1 MSDTINIGGITV
13 SKFYLGESS
22 DVKIYLGTTKLYPH
36 LQEPCFAV
44 VDDIS
49 TYTARTYVD
58 VYETSSDKWYKLN
71 NLNAYEEYGVYGS
84 STATTYYDGKLV
96 IQDDYEYQYSGSS
109 WVNVGEVSGST
120 LPNVSFVLNYNAKN
134 YDATNSLIPQTNG
147 QTKEVDATCNYNP
160 SNIIDHS
167 ADGYISVVGNTRLA
181 ISGGTASLSRDNTQT
196 GCTMTIVSKAL
207 GKGSNSSNYSL
218 FTCRGSA
225 GVSTLCWMYRQ
236 YTDYVRLHG
245 KVDSPTLSCSSLNPS
260 VLSVKTY
267 YDGGVKSLV
276 KNWTDNTTTGSSYQY
291 YNNYTNGALFCDYL
305 TYDVEFWRGDFYW
318 LYMSHE
324 VLTDEQIQQVIDYN
338 EEGGGQTEYP
348 VYYDEIQ
355 DPPNNLTFSS
365 MTEAESYEC
374 PWVGMIAT
382 IDGVKYIFSGDS
394 ISGYEWVE
402 HSGRLP
408 QGYTEVEYIRQN
420 SNYNAYIN
428 TGVIIFD
435 NTTNTYTITTRL
447 TSEFHSDL
455 GCATIISCERVNSP
469 YDGLGYRYK
478 CSSTVNQLEFF
489 GGNPN
494 YTSSVVDNGDGT
506 RTVTFQSSGDS
517 IFTTDVPL
525 SYMAA
530 FSSTT
535 YGANAS
541 WRHSDSTI
549 YSATIVK
556 NGVTVREF
564 VPAKRDSDDKY
575 GLYDLITNTFYASPN
590 GNNFIGGQPV

>member
-13 SKFYLGESS
+13 SKFYLGGSS

-44 VDDIS
+44 VDNIS

-71 NLNAYEEYGVYGS
+71 NLSAYEEYGVYGS

-96 IQDDYEYQYSGSS
+96 IQDGYEYEWNGSS
-109 WVNVGEVSGST
+109 WVNLGEVSGST

-181 ISGGTASLSRDNTQT
+181 ISGGTTSLSRDNTQT

-207 GKGSNSSNYSL
+207 TTNNYSL
-218 FTCRGSA
+218 FTCRGGA
-225 GVSTLCWMYRQ
+225 GVTTLCWMYRQ

-245 KVDSPTLSCSSLNPS
+245 KVDSPTLSCSSSNPS

-267 YDGGVKSLV
+267 YDGGVMSLV

-291 YNNYTNGALFCDYL
+291 YNNYSNGALFCDYL
-305 TYDVEFWRGDFYW
+305 TYNHEFWKGDFYW

-324 VLTDEQIQQVIDYN
+324 VLTDEQIQQVIAYN
-338 EEGGGQTEYP
+338 ESGGQTEYP
-348 VYYDEIQ
+348 VYYAEMQ
-355 DPPNNLTFSS
+355 DPPDNVTFTS
-365 MTEAESYEC
+365 MTEAEEYEC
-374 PWVGMIAT
+374 PWVGMHAT
-382 IDGVKYIFSGDS
+382 IAGDNYIFSGDS
-394 ISGYEWVE
+394 QSGYEWVE
-402 HSGRLP
+402 YSGRLP

-428 TGVIIFD
+428 TGVYLFD
-435 NTTNTYTITTRL
+435 NITNSYTVSMKL
-447 TSEFHSDL
+447 TSEFHSNL
-455 GCATIISCERVNSP
+455 GCATIISAEVPASP
-469 YDGLGYRYK
+469 YNGLGYRYK
-478 CSSTVNQLEFF
+478 CSSTVDQLEFF
-489 GGNPN
+489 GGNAN
-494 YTSSVVDNGDGT
+494 YASSVVDNGDGT
-506 RTVTFQSSGDS
+506 RTVTFQSTGNTSWTSSAPLSLLCSFSDTS
-517 IFTTDVPL
+517 FTTPIR
-525 SYMAA
+525 Y
-530 FSSTT
+530 
-535 YGANAS
+535 
-541 WRHSDSTI
+541 SDATI
-549 YSATIVK
+549 YSSTVVK
-556 NGVTVREF
+556 NGVTVRDF
-564 VPAKRDSDDKY
+564 VPAKRDSDSVY
-575 GLYDLITNTFYASPN
+575 GLYDLINDVFYTSPN
-590 GNNFIGGQPV
+590 GNNFIGGNPV

>member
-13 SKFYLGESS
+13 SKFYLGGSS

-44 VDDIS
+44 VDNIS

-71 NLNAYEEYGVYGS
+71 NLSAYEEYGVYGS
-84 STATTYYDGKLV
+84 STATTYYDGKLT
-96 IQDDYEYQYSGSS
+96 IDNGYEYQYSGGS

-120 LPNVSFVLNYNAKN
+120 ATLPDVPFVLNYNAKD
-134 YDATNSLIPQTNG
+134 YDATNNLIPQTSG
-147 QTKEVDATCNYNP
+147 QTKEVDAVCNYNP
-160 SNIIDHS
+160 NNIVDHS
-167 ADGYISVVGNTRLA
+167 SDGYISVTGDTRFA
-181 ISGGTASLSRDNTQT
+181 ISGGTESLGRSNTQN

-207 GKGSNSSNYSL
+207 TKNNYSL
-218 FTCRGSA
+218 LTCRGGS

-245 KVDSPTLSCSSLNPS
+245 KTDSPTLSCSTSEPS

-267 YDGGVKSLV
+267 YDSGVKSTV
-276 KNWTDNTTTGSSYQY
+276 KNWGDNTTSGGSYQY
-291 YNNYTNGALFCDYL
+291 YNNFTNGALFCDYL
-305 TYDVEFWRGDFYW
+305 TYSAEYWQGDFYW
-318 LYMSHE
+318 IYLSHE
-324 VLTDEQIQQVIDYN
+324 VLTDEQIQQVITYN
-338 EEGGGQTEYP
+338 ESGGGEIEYP

-374 PWVGMIAT
+374 PWVGMVAT

-394 ISGYEWVE
+394 QSGYEWVVY
-402 HSGRLP
+402 SRLP

-447 TSEFHSDL
+447 TSEFHSNL
-455 GCATIISCERVNSP
+455 GCATIIACENPISTP
-469 YDGLGYRYK
+469 AYYGLGYRYK
-478 CSSTVNQLEFF
+478 CSSTVDQFEFY
-489 GGNPN
+489 GSYPN
-494 YTSSVVDNGDGT
+494 YSGTVVDNGDGT
-506 RTVTFQSSGDS
+506 RDVTFQSTGSTSWTLNTPLIFFANWASTSYDS
-517 IFTTDVPL
+517 INRP
-525 SYMAA
+525 
-530 FSSTT
+530 
-535 YGANAS
+535 
-541 WRHSDSTI
+541 SDATI
-549 YSATIVK
+549 YSSTIVK
-556 NGVTVREF
+556 NGVTVRDF
-564 VPAKRDSDDKY
+564 VPAKRDSDSVY
-575 GLYDLITNTFYASPN
+575 GLYDLITREFYSSPN
-590 GNNFIGGQPV
+590 GNNFIGGNPV